1 LAVGTLKL
9 GAKLPMLNETP
20 QRALHVGLEMGLGKK
35 AMQSKQSNSAP
46 AVLILTADKT
56 ISALGETLWAAG
68 VDYAT
73 VGTWAD
79 VRRTLQVGRISMA
92 VIDGDL
98 PPAELEHV
106 LAELPEV
113 PLQAVL
119 WLVSAEPTRTEHL
132 RLPQTNRPWERIS
145 KPLWPEEL
153 LHRVKAVLGDGDMAS
168 GRGSVTSMASNAR
181 RPEHGQVVA
190 VFSNKGGVGKSTIAV
205 NMAVGLRRLY
215 GDRVLLIDADL
226 YYGDLEPLLDAH
238 GRHTIADLCIR
249 QSREP
254 DSLLSLT
261 TAHASGISF
270 LPRPAEMARIETL
283 DMSLLVQALP
293 VFASLFDHVVVNMS
307 TALDEFNLSILEAAH
322 RIVVVTTPEMPS
334 AVNTARFMEVAAR
347 LKLASK
353 TSLVLNRA
361 DYETSTETIEQHL
374 SLQFAARL
382 PSAGRLIVKAGNT
395 GKSMF
400 MSDPHLRQDITRA
413 LAGLVEHVAGRPRA
427 ARRGWNLISRVLG
440 RAA

>member
-1 LAVGTLKL
+1 
-9 GAKLPMLNETP
+9 
-20 QRALHVGLEMGLGKK
+20 
-35 AMQSKQSNSAP
+35 MQSNQAASAP
-46 AVLILTADKT
+46 AVLILTRDKA
-56 ISALGETLWAAG
+56 IGGLGETLWAAG

-73 VGTWAD
+73 VGGWAD
-79 VRRTLQVGRISMA
+79 VRRTLERGHISMA
-92 VIDGDL
+92 VVDGDL
-98 PPAELEHV
+98 PAVELEHI
-106 LAELPEV
+106 LTELPQV

-119 WLVSAEPTRTEHL
+119 WLVSVDAGRSEHL
-132 RLPQTNRPWERIS
+132 RLPATARPWERLS

-153 LHRVKAVLGDGDMAS
+153 LHRVKAVLGDGEIHP
-168 GRGSVTSMASNAR
+168 GRAPKTPFVSTAR
-181 RPEHGQVVA
+181 RPEQGQIVA

-205 NMAVGLRRLY
+205 NLAVGLRRLH

-249 QSREP
+249 QSRES
-254 DSLLSLT
+254 DSLLGLT

-293 VFASLFDHVVVNMS
+293 VYAHLFDHVVVNMS
-307 TALDEFNLSILEAAH
+307 TALDEFNLSILDAAH
-322 RIVVVTTPEMPS
+322 RILVVTTPEMPS

-353 TSLVLNRA
+353 TSVVLNRA
-361 DYETSTETIEQHL
+361 DSGASTETIEQHL

-382 PSAGRLIVKAGNT
+382 PSSGRLVVQAGNSGT
-395 GKSMF
+395 SMF
-400 MSDPHLRQDITRA
+400 VSDPHLRQDITRA
-413 LAGLVEHVAGRPRA
+413 LASLVEHVAGRPRT
-427 ARRGWNLISRVLG
+427 ARRGWGPLARMLG